1 MDNNFNVNI
10 DAEAVIS
17 QNERETFSFNKQKT
31 EFNPKNYLNARLA
44 NGETSK
50 KLKIRLLPF
59 SPEGGSPFQKVFV
72 HTVRINR
79 EDGQSWRTFV
89 CPTHNHKGER
99 CPFCETAQQAKEL
112 RFKASNEAEKKKY
125 GDVEFANRAKEAW
138 VVRCIE
144 RGHEEDGVK
153 FWLFNASR
161 KKDGAYD
168 KIINLFNERWEEAK
182 QSGKTYNIFDLNN
195 GKDLTITLSKDS
207 NNKTVIQVTDASL
220 MTPLSENYDQ
230 AKAWIEDKKKWDDVY
245 TVKSYDYM
253 AIVIQGGI
261 PFFDKEQNKYV
272 NKTELLERQSIVKE
286 NEMKENFTEQ
296 KRDFTNFTE
305 QNNEQKNS
313 EATASTTTKSPMF
326 IDEDD
331 LPF

>member
-261 PFFDKEQNKYV
+261 PFFDKEQNKYI
-272 NKTELLERQSIVKE
+272 NKTELLERQSIAKE
-286 NEMKENFTEQ
+286 NEMRENFTDQ
-296 KRDFTNFTE
+296 KKDFTNFTE

-313 EATASTTTKSPMF
+313 EATASTATKSPMF

>member
-286 NEMKENFTEQ
+286 NEMRENFTEQ

-305 QNNEQKNS
+305 QNNKQKNS